1 MSSLKGTIIT
11 GVVIFSLAIFGGLW
25 IVGTGIEAR
34 NVRGITVT
42 GSAQIPATAD
52 VVVWNIYLN
61 AQLPTIP
68 EAVNKVED
76 DKKAIIEYL
85 KQKGIA
91 ESEISAGGISTFR
104 VVEYVDG
111 NQTNNVLG
119 YEASSNIRVR
129 SVEIQNVIN
138 ANQDIAQV
146 LQTGINAGVNAPEF
160 YLSNLQ
166 ELRPDVIQA
175 AVEDAKVRAEAMVAG
190 VGGTIGEPISAST
203 GSVEVNPPDVLEGGY
218 GSYDTSTVEKSVRAV
233 VSVTFGIE

>member
-1 MSSLKGTIIT
+1 MTFLKSTVISSVL
-11 GVVIFSLAIFGGLW
+11 IFSLAVFGGLW
-25 IVGTGIEAR
+25 FVGSGIEAR
-34 NVRGITVT
+34 NAKGITVT

-76 DKKAIIEYL
+76 DKRAIVEYL
-85 KQKGIA
+85 IQKGID
-91 ESEISAGGISTFR
+91 EKDISMGGISTFR

-129 SVEIQNVIN
+129 SENIDNVIT

-160 YLSNLQ
+160 YLSNLKD
-166 ELRPDVIQA
+166 LRPEVIQA

-190 VGGTIGEPISAST
+190 VGGIVGEPISAST
-203 GSVEVNPPDVLEGGY
+203 GSVEVNPPDVIEGGY

-233 VSVTFGIE
+233 VSVTFSIK